1 MKRKLFP
8 ALLLLLFAVS
18 FAASASAETL
28 SWDAVTQYTDGTSIG
43 SATVTYQAY
52 WTTNSNLTGL
62 NTLGSSGS
70 STSRTFDVT
79 ASGMPRG
86 PIVYFTCKATVGG
99 VDSSLASA
107 LSWNVPNRS
116 PASPAN
122 LRLN

>member
-1 MKRKLFP
+1 MKKKLF
-8 ALLLLLFAVS
+8 LLVMLFAVS
-18 FAASASAETL
+18 FAVSASAETL

-62 NTLGSSGS
+62 NTLGSSGA

-86 PIVYFTCKATVGG
+86 SILYFTCKSTVGG
-99 VDSSLASA
+99 IDSSLASS